1 MKSKDLTVLVVIG
14 LIAAIISAIIS
25 GSIFNPPKKN
35 MTVPDVTA
43 INSTLPD
50 VKNDS
55 NYKKFFNSQAID
67 PTQLIKI
74 GASQNQQP
82 FSSDTH

>member
-1 MKSKDLTVLVVIG
+1 MKQKDIAVLVGIG

-25 GSIFNPPKKN
+25 GSIFNSPKQHVKA
-35 MTVPDVTA
+35 PSVTA
-43 INSTLPD
+43 ISSTFPD

-55 NYKKFFNSQAID
+55 EYKKFFNDKAID